1 MALERFKPA
10 PLPLPPQEYSPA
22 YILQF
27 IRTLELYFSQLES
40 LTPNQASSYRADN
53 FYGGAFSGDG
63 TEVTTPKAQY
73 TSVATQTA
81 ASTTVGYVVSFDAAL
96 YEDAVSLVSNS
107 RITFATAG
115 VYNIE
120 YTLQVENPTSTRAED
135 VRVWLRSNGTTNI
148 PLSAKTFGVP
158 AHKGGAL
165 SSFAVAHTKVMV
177 TVAAGDYVEVMWA
190 TTDTVVRLPTFA
202 ATTSPAVPTT
212 PSAVVSVD
220 FAVAV

>member
-1 MALERFKPA
+1 MALELFKFS
-10 PLPLPPQEYSPA
+10 PLPNPPEKYDP
-22 YILQF
+22 LFFRQF
-27 IRTLELYFSQLES
+27 LRTLELYFSQLDA
-40 LTPNQASSYRADN
+40 LTPNQAKSYRADN
-53 FYGGAFSGDG
+53 FYGNG
-63 TEVTTPKAQY
+63 TGIVTPKAQF

-81 ASTTVGYVVSFDAAL
+81 ASTTAAYAVQFDATL
-96 YEDAVSLVSNS
+96 YADRVSLVSSS
-107 RITFATAG
+107 RITFTTAG

-120 YTLQVENPTSTRAED
+120 YSLQVENPSSTRSED
-135 VRVWLRSNGTTNI
+135 VRVWLRKNGTTNI

-165 SSFAVAHTKVMV
+165 ESYAMAHAKVMS

-190 TTDTVVRLPTFA
+190 TTDTVVNLPSFA
-202 ATTSPAVPTT
+202 ATTSPSVPTT